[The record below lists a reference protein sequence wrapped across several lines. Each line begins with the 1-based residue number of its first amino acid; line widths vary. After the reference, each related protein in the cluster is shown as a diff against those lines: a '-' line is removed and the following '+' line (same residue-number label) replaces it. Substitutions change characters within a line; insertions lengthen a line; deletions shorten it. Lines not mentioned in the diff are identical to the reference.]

1 MKLRPEQWGAQ
12 QKSHLYRVWGLQW
25 NEAVPAAGPELK
37 AAKTGKRQEGKW
49 RYLAFYPEGNGEV
62 LKDPEQ
68 V

>member
-1 MKLRPEQWGAQ
+1 MTFL
-12 QKSHLYRVWGLQW
+12 LW